1 MSFIATGLGIAGL
14 MGVEGA
20 LAAAATVAIG
30 EAAGAGIGALTNP
43 KDRLKGALMGG
54 LTGAVGGGIGA
65 GIGALGGA
73 ASGAAEG
80 VASGAVGNA
89 ATQTGGQ
96 AVTQAALTEAPGAIT
111 SQGIGTAAGAPG
123 IGIPSALPA
132 AAPVAAPVAAPAAE
146 SSLLGTA
153 GSTLTK
159 AAAPKLLETGL
170 SFVGGGGQP
179 VYDKSGQQKIGAAN
193 LEGAQMTQDVYGSLP
208 SSWKPYGKAK
218 GGAIHLRDG
227 DFIIPADVVSAIG
240 NGSTKAGAEYL
251 DHLFNALRAGPKP
264 KAGSLAKRRAKE
276 RRTA

>member
-1 MSFIATGLGIAGL
+1 MSFIASGLGIAGL
-14 MGVEGA
+14 LGVEGA
-20 LAAAATVAIG
+20 LGAAATVAAG
-30 EAAGAGIGALTNP
+30 EAIGAGVGALTNP

-80 VASGAVGNA
+80 AASGAAGNA
-89 ATQTGGQ
+89 VGQTGGQ

-123 IGIPSALPA
+123 IGIPSAMPGAAA
-132 AAPVAAPVAAPAAE
+132 AAPTAAPSAGGSMLSNA
-146 SSLLGTA
+146 GTMIA
-153 GSTLTK
+153 K
-159 AAAPKLLETGL
+159 AAGPKLLETGL

-179 VYDKSGQQKIGAAN
+179 VYDKSGEKKLQAAN
-193 LEGAQMTQDVYGSLP
+193 MEGSMLQQQAYPGWQPQ
-208 SSWKPYGKAK
+208 GKAK
-218 GGAIHLRDG
+218 GGSIRLRDG
-227 DFIIPADVVSAIG
+227 DFVIPADVVSAIG

-276 RRTA
+276 RNVA

>member
-1 MSFIATGLGIAGL
+1 MSFIASGLGIAGL
-14 MGVEGA
+14 LGVEGA
-20 LAAAATVAIG
+20 LGAAATVAAG
-30 EAAGAGIGALTNP
+30 EAIGAGVGALTNP

-80 VASGAVGNA
+80 AASGAVGNA

-123 IGIPSALPA
+123 VGIPSALPA
-132 AAPVAAPVAAPAAE
+132 AAPVAAPAAPAAE
-146 SSLLGTA
+146 SSLLGSA

-179 VYDKSGQQKIGAAN
+179 VYDKSGEKKLQAAN
-193 LEGAQMTQDVYGSLP
+193 LEGSMLQQEAYP
-208 SSWKPYGKAK
+208 SWQGKAK
-218 GGAIHLRDG
+218 GGSLRLQSNSY
-227 DFIIPADVVSAIG
+227 IIPADVVSAIG